1 MRRKVNR
8 FPDDVA
14 LKIATE
20 YLTTSASIR
29 ELQEKYGFTGAGT
42 LYNWIRKF
50 GLSKPDKETLKIHQI
65 MEKEKEKNK
74 RSKEDIEKE
83 NKELK
88 RQLEFERL
96 KSKAYEKMIEIAE
109 RELSISIK
117 KNFGYKR

>member
-1 MRRKVNR
+1 MRRKVKR

-20 YLTTSASIR
+20 YLTTRVSVR
-29 ELQEKYGFTGAGT
+29 ELQEKYGFTGVGT

-50 GLSKPDKETLKIHQI
+50 GLSKPDSETLKINQI
-65 MEKEKEKNK
+65 MEKENENNK

-117 KNFGYKR
+117 KNFGSKQ

>member
-1 MRRKVNR
+1 MRRKVKR

-20 YLTTSASIR
+20 YLTTSVSVR
-29 ELQEKYGFTGAGT
+29 ELQEKYGFTGVGT

-50 GLSKPDKETLKIHQI
+50 GLSKPDKETLKINQI
-65 MEKEKEKNK
+65 MEKENENNK
-74 RSKEDIEKE
+74 QSKKDIEKE

-117 KNFGYKR
+117 KNFGSKQ